1 MESVREMFDEM
12 SLNVTAFLEVRR
24 HPPGAHAACSAR
36 LRRIADRGAAAV
48 ALLLPQEHRGV
59 SKLNFAERGPVT
71 GVDLSAWESKSSGC
85 ALPED
90 LKALLQ
96 ITDGLTLKWDANL
109 HGAAAAG
116 GRGARTRAAA
126 ADGHGGAGVPCCRE
140 QSQRR
145 GGRGRAREYEATPER
160 AHASRRAVRSRGP
173 CPRAGHRS

>member
-109 HGAAAAG
+109 HGAAAAAG
-116 GRGARTRAAA
+116 GRGARA
-126 ADGHGGAGVPCCRE
+126 
-140 QSQRR
+140 R
-145 GGRGRAREYEATPER
+145 GGCGGGGGGWARR
-160 AHASRRAVRSRGP
+160 SRSALLLRAVSAPSDRTQRGTAASTRGG
-173 CPRAGHRS
+173 CTSQEKEREHEHTSV